1 MNNKFKDYWIL
12 IKKMIEYNL
21 KIIFS
26 NKFIWF
32 LLGAILFFLGMSVVY
47 VLQTSVSDIGEFYG
61 VFIFCG
67 VLLIFYPTVFGIQ
80 NDQDAKTI
88 EILFGIPNYR
98 YKVWLVRII
107 LMFVIAFLIMLAFS
121 YAASLMIIRFNV
133 LQMTFQV
140 MMPVVFIGMMSFMMS
155 TVIRNGNGTAV
166 VMIIIGIIFLFL
178 GDAIYRSP
186 WNIFHNPFNPAYN
199 VTETAWAVITL
210 KSRIILACG
219 SILFLLAALLNLQR
233 REKFM

>member
-1 MNNKFKDYWIL
+1 
-12 IKKMIEYNL
+12 MIEYNL

-26 NKFIWF
+26 NKFVWF
-32 LLGAILFFLGMSVVY
+32 LLGAILFFLGMSVIY

-98 YKVWLVRII
+98 YKVWLVRIV
-107 LMFVIAFLIMLAFS
+107 LMFVIAFLIMLVFS
-121 YAASLMIIRFNV
+121 YVASLMIIKFNV
-133 LQMTFQV
+133 LQMTYQI
-140 MMPVVFIGMMSFMMS
+140 MIPVVFLGMLSFMMS

-166 VMIIIGIIFLFL
+166 VMIIIGIIFMFM

-199 VTETAWAVITL
+199 VTETAWALITL

-219 SILFLLAALLNLQR
+219 SVLFLLAALLNLQR

>member
-1 MNNKFKDYWIL
+1 MNNKFRNYWIL
-12 IKKMIEYNL
+12 FRKMIEYNL

-26 NKFIWF
+26 NKFVWF
-32 LLGAILFFLGMSVVY
+32 LLGAILFFLGMSVIY

-98 YKVWLVRII
+98 YKVWLVRIV
-107 LMFVIAFLIMLAFS
+107 LMFVIAFLIMLVFS
-121 YAASLMIIRFNV
+121 YVASLMIIKFNV
-133 LQMTFQV
+133 LQMTYQI
-140 MMPVVFIGMMSFMMS
+140 MIPVVFLGMLSFMMS

-166 VMIIIGIIFLFL
+166 VMIIIGIIFMFM

-199 VTETAWAVITL
+199 VTETAWALITL

-219 SILFLLAALLNLQR
+219 SVLFLLAALLNLQR